1 MKNVSTSDVVLLL
14 QAIAW
19 PMCVLVVALIFRK
32 GFTRFLVAQRIAKLS
47 LPGWISIDFRSG
59 DKRSTQRAGGIP
71 ELRRA

>member
-19 PMCVLVVALIFRK
+19 PMVVLVVALIFRK

-47 LPGWISIDFRSG
+47 LPGGISIDIAQV
-59 DKRSTQRAGGIP
+59 TNAGPAG
-71 ELRRA
+71 RWHS